1 MVIKLLFLV
10 FLVFSNFTVYKMIQ
24 IKIDCRE
31 HDLIRICKYLLET
44 VVHFKDLEIVVESLP
59 IGDVLFYDTETS
71 EDKLIIERKT
81 LQDLNSSI
89 KDGRYEEQS
98 FRLGGSPVNNHN
110 IIYLIEGDMN
120 NANMFRQRLDKK
132 MLYSSMFSLNYYK
145 GFSVTRTYTIDET
158 AFMICNMAYKMKKG
172 QQEKKEGYYKNIEFQ
187 SNAKEQKDTKEQNDE
202 NDNKEII
209 KEKEKVEDETE
220 KETENYCHVVKKVK
234 KENITPENIGE
245 IMLSQI
251 PGISS
256 VTAIAIM
263 KEFKTFNNM
272 IDALKIEGDACLK
285 RVQYTNEK
293 EQVKKLNKTVIANI
307 MKYLQISQ

>member
-1 MVIKLLFLV
+1 
-10 FLVFSNFTVYKMIQ
+10 MIQ

-31 HDLIRICKYLLET
+31 HELIRICKYLLET
-44 VVHFKDLEIVVESLP
+44 VVHFKDLEIAVESLP

-71 EDKLIIERKT
+71 QDKLIIERKT

-98 FRLGGSPVNNHN
+98 FRLSGSPVNNHN

-132 MLYSSMFSLNYYK
+132 MLYSAMFSLNYYK

-158 AFMICNMAYKMKKG
+158 AFIICNMAYKMKKG

-187 SNAKEQKDTKEQNDE
+187 SDAKEQQKEE
-202 NDNKEII
+202 NDKKEVVEE
-209 KEKEKVEDETE
+209 KDEKDEKEPD
-220 KETENYCHVVKKVK
+220 NYCHVVKKVK

-256 VTAIAIM
+256 VTAIAVM

-272 IDALKIEGDACLK
+272 IEALKTEGDACLK
-285 RVQYTNEK
+285 RVHYTNEK

-307 MKYLQISQ
+307 MKYLQILHA

>member
-1 MVIKLLFLV
+1 
-10 FLVFSNFTVYKMIQ
+10 MIQ

-31 HDLIRICKYLLET
+31 HELIRICKYLLET

-132 MLYSSMFSLNYYK
+132 MLYSAMFSLNYYK

-158 AFMICNMAYKMKKG
+158 AFAVCNMAYKMKKG
-172 QQEKKEGYYKNIEFQ
+172 HQEKKEGYYRNAETQ
-187 SNAKEQKDTKEQNDE
+187 SDTKEQKEQKEENDE
-202 NDNKEII
+202 KEVVE
-209 KEKEKVEDETE
+209 EKESD
-220 KETENYCHVVKKVK
+220 NYCHVVKKVK

-256 VTAIAIM
+256 VTAIALM

-293 EQVKKLNKTVIANI
+293 EQVKKLNKTVITNI
-307 MKYLQISQ
+307 MKYLHILQV

>member
-1 MVIKLLFLV
+1 MVLL
-10 FLVFSNFTVYKMIQ
+10 
-24 IKIDCRE
+24 IKIDSRE
-31 HDLIRICKYLLET
+31 HELIRICKYLLET
-44 VVHFKDLEIVVESLP
+44 VVHFKDLEITVESLP

-71 EDKLIIERKT
+71 QDNLIIERKT

-98 FRLGGSPVNNHN
+98 FRLNGSPVDNHN

-132 MLYSSMFSLNYYK
+132 MLYSAMFSLNYYK

-158 AFMICNMAYKMKKG
+158 AFAICNMAYKMKKG
-172 QQEKKEGYYKNIEFQ
+172 QQEKKEGYYRNTESQKD
-187 SNAKEQKDTKEQNDE
+187 AKEQTEQSDAKEQNDNE
-202 NDNKEII
+202 AIEE
-209 KEKEKVEDETE
+209 KEKEKVEDEAE

-272 IDALKIEGDACLK
+272 IDALKTEGDACLK

-293 EQVKKLNKTVIANI
+293 QQVQKLNKTVIANI

>member
-1 MVIKLLFLV
+1 
-10 FLVFSNFTVYKMIQ
+10 MIQ

-31 HDLIRICKYLLET
+31 HELIRICKYLLET
-44 VVHFKDLEIVVESLP
+44 VVHFKDLEIAVESLP

-71 EDKLIIERKT
+71 QDKLIIERKT

-98 FRLGGSPVNNHN
+98 FRLSGSPVNNHN

-132 MLYSSMFSLNYYK
+132 MLYSAMFSLNYYK

-158 AFMICNMAYKMKKG
+158 AFIICNMAYKMKKG

-187 SNAKEQKDTKEQNDE
+187 SDAKEQQKEE
-202 NDNKEII
+202 NDKKEVVEE
-209 KEKEKVEDETE
+209 KDEKEPD
-220 KETENYCHVVKKVK
+220 NYCHVVKKVK

-256 VTAIAIM
+256 VTAIAVM

-272 IDALKIEGDACLK
+272 IEALKTEGDACLK
-285 RVQYTNEK
+285 RVHYTNEK

-307 MKYLQISQ
+307 MKYLQILHA

>member
-1 MVIKLLFLV
+1 MVLL
-10 FLVFSNFTVYKMIQ
+10 

-31 HDLIRICKYLLET
+31 HELIRICKYLLEN
-44 VVHFKDLEIVVESLP
+44 VVHFKDLEIAVESLP

-98 FRLGGSPVNNHN
+98 FRLNGSHVNNHN

-132 MLYSSMFSLNYYK
+132 MLFSAMFSLNYYK

-158 AFMICNMAYKMKKG
+158 AFVICNMAYKMKKG
-172 QQEKKEGYYKNIEFQ
+172 QQEKKEGYYR
-187 SNAKEQKDTKEQNDE
+187 NAKTQSDTTEQKEENEKKEVIEEKDE
-202 NDNKEII
+202 KD
-209 KEKEKVEDETE
+209 E
-220 KETENYCHVVKKVK
+220 KETDNYCHVVKKVK

-263 KEFKTFNNM
+263 KEFKSLNNM
-272 IDALKIEGDACLK
+272 IDALKTEGDACLK
-285 RVQYTNEK
+285 RVQYKNEK
-293 EQVKKLNKTVIANI
+293 EQVKKLNKTVITNI
-307 MKYLQISQ
+307 IKYLQILHA